1 MCTTSL
7 RAGAVITEWLRS
19 SLAAGGRGGAGRVSR
34 TLQWAAWA
42 VLRGHGHMGTFNQ
55 TQIHHQT
62 SWIGVTCTQQEHVC
76 LLWIL
81 PLCRPLVWHR
91 CIEDLQNDRTADET
105 LLAYFTYF
113 TYIRTFPSVN
123 HIRSGRLVKVR
134 GEMGTW
140 GHLNGCWAGERDQG
154 QTRRCNI
161 SYFAPIVFMT
171 FNTTAHVTMEIINHA
186 FCKTVTENISQCW
199 HQSKYFGNKLS
210 VFMQS
215 TYFRK
220 ILRTLAKFC
229 VRIMGSVHSC
239 ALGCGGM

>member
-1 MCTTSL
+1 MKHC
-7 RAGAVITEWLRS
+7 
-19 SLAAGGRGGAGRVSR
+19 
-34 TLQWAAWA
+34 
-42 VLRGHGHMGTFNQ
+42 
-55 TQIHHQT
+55 
-62 SWIGVTCTQQEHVC
+62 
-76 LLWIL
+76 
-81 PLCRPLVWHR
+81 WH
-91 CIEDLQNDRTADET
+91 
-105 LLAYFTYF
+105 TYF
-113 TYIRTFPSVN
+113 TYIRPFPSVN

-134 GEMGTW
+134 GELGTW

-239 ALGCGGM
+239 ALGCGGMWPDVKHWGPQHSSNMLRCCCELEQAAILA